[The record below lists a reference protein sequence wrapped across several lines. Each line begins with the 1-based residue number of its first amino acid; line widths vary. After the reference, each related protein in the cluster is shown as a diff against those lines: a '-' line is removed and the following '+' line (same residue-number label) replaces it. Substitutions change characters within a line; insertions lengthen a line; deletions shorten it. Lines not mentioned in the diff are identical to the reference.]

1 MSAGI
6 NLILEGLKQRGL
18 TTDWSTD
25 EPVKTVTLPHIKGPS
40 DWYKAARSDSSKTDM
55 TELLQR
61 IVGHQL
67 EKEIE
72 AKKVLEAD
80 FEKNYTVDYD
90 SINDEPLTTPRSDSD
105 SFLAKKGGAWTKAP
119 KRTKGNDPTLKL
131 KLPDAITIKPEWVR
145 GEIESESELQQ
156 YFLGLINHQLAGL
169 SRDFELMVKTPMTFM
184 FRDRNWTFCGAEF
197 YRLVAVAPSKDSS
210 GTFDGMGY
218 YFEAQDS
225 GVEPKRLYGLNIAG
239 FVKLFG
245 QAAADDVIDQLTKV
259 IRMNEQYLAA
269 KAGFERKAQAATY
282 AEEGIEFGS
291 W

>member
-18 TTDWSTD
+18 TTDWSTR
-25 EPVKTVTLPHIKGPS
+25 EPAKPVTLPHITSPS
-40 DWYKAARSDSSKTDM
+40 GGYKAGRPGGKSSIQ
-55 TELLQR
+55 EFIR
-61 IVGHQL
+61 AL
-67 EKEIE
+67 EEIGE
-72 AKKVLEAD
+72 RHKKVGEVLDAD

-90 SINDEPLTTPRSDSD
+90 SIKDEPLIAPRSDSD
-105 SFLAKKGGAWTKAP
+105 SFLAKKGGTWTKAP
-119 KRTKGNDPTLKL
+119 KRAKGGDPTLKL
-131 KLPDAITIKPEWVR
+131 KLPDTITIKPEWVR
-145 GEIESESELQQ
+145 GEIQSEAELQQ

-210 GTFDGMGY
+210 GTLDGMGY
-218 YFEAQDS
+218 YFEALDP
-225 GVEPKRLYGLNIAG
+225 GVEPKKLYGLNIAG

-245 QAAADDVIDQLTKV
+245 QPAADDVIDQLTKA